1 LFLYS
6 NARLTFTWDLDLANG
21 YDLIMDEYKRTVVLV
36 DDNATS
42 RKFFLRSVENL
53 SIDLKTYG
61 DTESAMEY
69 LSNSKPS
76 LLFLNIIMPDKNGLT
91 FLGELRKI
99 PLHSDTRVIM
109 ITSKDYTQ
117 DRTVAFELGAL
128 DFIVKPMSMR
138 SITSIMLDYI
148 K

>member
-1 LFLYS
+1 M
-6 NARLTFTWDLDLANG
+6 G
-21 YDLIMDEYKRTVVLV
+21 EYKRTIVLV

-69 LSNSKPS
+69 LSDNKPT
-76 LLFLNIIMPDKNGLT
+76 LLFINIIMPDKNGLT
-91 FLGELRKI
+91 FLEELRKMS
-99 PLHSDTRVIM
+99 LHSDTRVIM

>member
-1 LFLYS
+1 
-6 NARLTFTWDLDLANG
+6 
-21 YDLIMDEYKRTVVLV
+21 MDEYKRTVVLV

>member
-1 LFLYS
+1 M
-6 NARLTFTWDLDLANG
+6 ND
-21 YDLIMDEYKRTVVLV
+21 YKRNVVLV
-36 DDNATS
+36 DDNPTS
-42 RKFFLRSVENL
+42 RKFFLRAIENL

-61 DTESAMEY
+61 NTDEAIEY
-69 LSNSKPS
+69 LKDNKPR

-91 FLGELRKI
+91 FLEELRKL

-109 ITSKDYTQ
+109 ITSKDYSQ
-117 DRTVAFELGAL
+117 DRTIASQLGAL

>member
-1 LFLYS
+1 M
-6 NARLTFTWDLDLANG
+6 G
-21 YDLIMDEYKRTVVLV
+21 EYKRTVVLV
-36 DDNATS
+36 DDNPTS
-42 RKFFLRSVENL
+42 HKFFSRSMDNL

-61 DTESAMEY
+61 NTDDAMGY
-69 LSNSKPS
+69 LKDNKPS

-91 FLGELRKI
+91 FLEELRKL
-99 PLHSDTRVIM
+99 PLHNDTPVIM
-109 ITSKDYTQ
+109 ITSKDYSQ
-117 DRTVAFELGAL
+117 DRTIASELGAL

>member
-1 LFLYS
+1 MS
-6 NARLTFTWDLDLANG
+6 
-21 YDLIMDEYKRTVVLV
+21 EYKRTVVLV
-36 DDNATS
+36 DDNPTS
-42 RKFFLRSVENL
+42 RKFFLRAIENL
-53 SIDLKTYG
+53 SVDLKTYG
-61 DTESAMEY
+61 NTGDAIEY
-69 LSNSKPS
+69 LKDNKPS

-91 FLGELRKI
+91 FLEELRKL

-109 ITSKDYTQ
+109 ITSKDYSQ
-117 DRTVAFELGAL
+117 DRTIASELGAL

>member
-1 LFLYS
+1 M
-6 NARLTFTWDLDLANG
+6 ND
-21 YDLIMDEYKRTVVLV
+21 YKRNVVLV
-36 DDNATS
+36 DDNPTS
-42 RKFFLRSVENL
+42 RKFFLRAIENL
-53 SIDLKTYG
+53 SVDLKTYG
-61 DTESAMEY
+61 NTDDAIEY
-69 LSNSKPS
+69 LKDNKPS

-91 FLGELRKI
+91 FLEELRKL

-109 ITSKDYTQ
+109 ITSKDYSQ
-117 DRTVAFELGAL
+117 DRTIASELGAL

>member
-1 LFLYS
+1 MS
-6 NARLTFTWDLDLANG
+6 
-21 YDLIMDEYKRTVVLV
+21 EYKRNVVLV
-36 DDNATS
+36 DDNPTS
-42 RKFFLRSVENL
+42 RKFFLRAIENL
-53 SIDLKTYG
+53 SVDLKTYG
-61 DTESAMEY
+61 NTDDAIEY
-69 LSNSKPS
+69 LKDNKPS

-91 FLGELRKI
+91 FLEELRKL

-109 ITSKDYTQ
+109 ITSKDYSQ
-117 DRTVAFELGAL
+117 DRTIASELGAL

>member
-1 LFLYS
+1 MS
-6 NARLTFTWDLDLANG
+6 
-21 YDLIMDEYKRTVVLV
+21 EYKRTVVVV
-36 DDNATS
+36 DDKQTW
-42 RKFFLRSVENL
+42 RKFFLRAIENL
-53 SIDLKTYG
+53 SVDLKTYG
-61 DTESAMEY
+61 NTDDAIEY
-69 LSNSKPS
+69 LKDNKPS

-91 FLGELRKI
+91 FLEELRKL

-109 ITSKDYTQ
+109 ITSKDYSQ
-117 DRTVAFELGAL
+117 DRTIASELGAL

>member
-1 LFLYS
+1 MS
-6 NARLTFTWDLDLANG
+6 
-21 YDLIMDEYKRTVVLV
+21 EYKRTVVLV
-36 DDNATS
+36 DDNQTS
-42 RKFFLRSVENL
+42 RKFFLRAIENL
-53 SIDLKTYG
+53 SVDLKTYG
-61 DTESAMEY
+61 NTDDAIEY
-69 LSNSKPS
+69 LKDNKPS

-91 FLGELRKI
+91 FLEELRKF

-109 ITSKDYTQ
+109 ITSKDYSQ
-117 DRTVAFELGAL
+117 DRTIASELGAL

>member
-1 LFLYS
+1 M
-6 NARLTFTWDLDLANG
+6 ND
-21 YDLIMDEYKRTVVLV
+21 YKRNVVLV
-36 DDNATS
+36 DDNQTS
-42 RKFFLRSVENL
+42 RKFFLRAIENL
-53 SIDLKTYG
+53 SVDLKTYG
-61 DTESAMEY
+61 NTDDAIEY
-69 LSNSKPS
+69 LKDNKPS

-91 FLGELRKI
+91 FLEELRKL

-109 ITSKDYTQ
+109 ITSKDYSQ
-117 DRTVAFELGAL
+117 DRTIASELGAL

>member
-1 LFLYS
+1 MS
-6 NARLTFTWDLDLANG
+6 
-21 YDLIMDEYKRTVVLV
+21 EYKRTVVLV
-36 DDNATS
+36 DDNQTS
-42 RKFFLRSVENL
+42 RKFFLRAIENL
-53 SIDLKTYG
+53 SVDLKTYG
-61 DTESAMEY
+61 NTDDAIEY
-69 LSNSKPS
+69 LKDNKPS

-91 FLGELRKI
+91 FLEELRKF

-109 ITSKDYTQ
+109 ITSKDYSQ
-117 DRTVAFELGAL
+117 DRTIASQLGAL

>member
-1 LFLYS
+1 MS
-6 NARLTFTWDLDLANG
+6 
-21 YDLIMDEYKRTVVLV
+21 EYKQTVVVV

-42 RKFFLRSVENL
+42 RKFFRRSVENL
-53 SIDLKTYG
+53 SIELKTYG

-69 LSNSKPS
+69 LGNNKPG

-109 ITSKDYTQ
+109 ITSKNYTQ

-128 DFIVKPMSMR
+128 DFIVKPMSIQ
-138 SITSIMLDYI
+138 SINSIMLDNI

>member
-1 LFLYS
+1 MS
-6 NARLTFTWDLDLANG
+6 
-21 YDLIMDEYKRTVVLV
+21 EYKRTVVLV
-36 DDNATS
+36 DDNQTS
-42 RKFFLRSVENL
+42 RKFFLRAIENL
-53 SIDLKTYG
+53 SVDLKTYG
-61 DTESAMEY
+61 NTDDAIEY
-69 LSNSKPS
+69 LRDNKPS

-91 FLGELRKI
+91 FLEELRKL

-109 ITSKDYTQ
+109 ITSKDYSQ
-117 DRTVAFELGAL
+117 DRTIASELGAL

>member
-1 LFLYS
+1 M
-6 NARLTFTWDLDLANG
+6 N
-21 YDLIMDEYKRTVVLV
+21 EYKRTVVLV

-91 FLGELRKI
+91 FLGELRKM

>member
-1 LFLYS
+1 MS
-6 NARLTFTWDLDLANG
+6 
-21 YDLIMDEYKRTVVLV
+21 EYKRTVVLV
-36 DDNATS
+36 DDNQTS
-42 RKFFLRSVENL
+42 RKFFLRAIENL
-53 SIDLKTYG
+53 SVDLKTYG
-61 DTESAMEY
+61 NTDDAIEY
-69 LSNSKPS
+69 LKDNKPS

-91 FLGELRKI
+91 FLEELRKL

-109 ITSKDYTQ
+109 ITSKVYSQ
-117 DRTVAFELGAL
+117 DRTIASVLGAL

>member
-1 LFLYS
+1 M
-6 NARLTFTWDLDLANG
+6 G
-21 YDLIMDEYKRTVVLV
+21 EYKRTVVVV

-61 DTESAMEY
+61 DTESAMEF
-69 LSNSKPS
+69 LSDNKPS

-91 FLGELRKI
+91 FLEELRKMS
-99 PLHSDTRVIM
+99 LHSDTRVIM

>member
-1 LFLYS
+1 MS
-6 NARLTFTWDLDLANG
+6 
-21 YDLIMDEYKRTVVLV
+21 EYKRTVVLV
-36 DDNATS
+36 DDNPTS
-42 RKFFLRSVENL
+42 RKFFLRAIENL

-61 DTESAMEY
+61 NTDDAIEY
-69 LSNSKPS
+69 LKDNKPS

-91 FLGELRKI
+91 FLEELRKL

-109 ITSKDYTQ
+109 ITSKDYSQ
-117 DRTVAFELGAL
+117 DRTIASELGAL

>member
-1 LFLYS
+1 MS
-6 NARLTFTWDLDLANG
+6 
-21 YDLIMDEYKRTVVLV
+21 EYKRTVVLV
-36 DDNATS
+36 DDNQTS
-42 RKFFLRSVENL
+42 RKFFLRAIENL

-61 DTESAMEY
+61 NTDDAIEY
-69 LSNSKPS
+69 LKDNKPS

-91 FLGELRKI
+91 FLEELRKL

-109 ITSKDYTQ
+109 ITSKDYSQ
-117 DRTVAFELGAL
+117 DRTIASQLGAL

>member
-1 LFLYS
+1 M
-6 NARLTFTWDLDLANG
+6 G
-21 YDLIMDEYKRTVVLV
+21 EYKRTVVVV

-69 LSNSKPS
+69 LSDNKPS

-91 FLGELRKI
+91 FLEELRKMS
-99 PLHSDTRVIM
+99 LHSDTRVIM

-138 SITSIMLDYI
+138 SITSIILDYI

>member
-1 LFLYS
+1 M
-6 NARLTFTWDLDLANG
+6 ND
-21 YDLIMDEYKRTVVLV
+21 YKRNVVLV
-36 DDNATS
+36 DDNPTS
-42 RKFFLRSVENL
+42 RKFFLRAIENL

-61 DTESAMEY
+61 NTDDAIEY
-69 LSNSKPS
+69 LKDNKPD

-91 FLGELRKI
+91 FLEELRKL

-109 ITSKDYTQ
+109 ITSKDYSQ
-117 DRTVAFELGAL
+117 DRTIASELGAL

>member
-1 LFLYS
+1 M
-6 NARLTFTWDLDLANG
+6 G
-21 YDLIMDEYKRTVVLV
+21 EYKRTVVLV

-61 DTESAMEY
+61 DTESAMEF
-69 LSNSKPS
+69 LSDNKPS

-91 FLGELRKI
+91 FLEELRKMS
-99 PLHSDTRVIM
+99 LHSDTRVIM

>member
-1 LFLYS
+1 
-6 NARLTFTWDLDLANG
+6 
-21 YDLIMDEYKRTVVLV
+21 MDEYKRTVVVV

-91 FLGELRKI
+91 FLEELRKI

-128 DFIVKPMSMR
+128 DFIIKPMSMR

>member
-1 LFLYS
+1 M
-6 NARLTFTWDLDLANG
+6 ND
-21 YDLIMDEYKRTVVLV
+21 YKRNVVLV
-36 DDNATS
+36 DDNPTS
-42 RKFFLRSVENL
+42 RKFFLRAIENL
-53 SIDLKTYG
+53 SVDLKTYG
-61 DTESAMEY
+61 NTDDAIEY
-69 LSNSKPS
+69 LRDNKPS

-91 FLGELRKI
+91 FLEELRKL

-109 ITSKDYTQ
+109 ITSKDYSQ
-117 DRTVAFELGAL
+117 DRTIASELGAL

>member
-1 LFLYS
+1 MS
-6 NARLTFTWDLDLANG
+6 
-21 YDLIMDEYKRTVVLV
+21 EYIRTVVLV
-36 DDNATS
+36 DDNQTS
-42 RKFFLRSVENL
+42 RKFFLRAIENL
-53 SIDLKTYG
+53 SVDLKTYG
-61 DTESAMEY
+61 NTDDAIEY
-69 LSNSKPS
+69 LKDNKPS

-91 FLGELRKI
+91 FLEELRKL

-109 ITSKDYTQ
+109 ITSKDYSQ
-117 DRTVAFELGAL
+117 DRTIASQLGAL

>member
-1 LFLYS
+1 M
-6 NARLTFTWDLDLANG
+6 G
-21 YDLIMDEYKRTVVLV
+21 EYKRTVVVV

-69 LSNSKPS
+69 LSNNKPS

-91 FLGELRKI
+91 FLEELRKMS
-99 PLHSDTRVIM
+99 LHSDTRVIM

>member
-1 LFLYS
+1 MS
-6 NARLTFTWDLDLANG
+6 
-21 YDLIMDEYKRTVVLV
+21 EYKRTVVLV
-36 DDNATS
+36 DENQTS
-42 RKFFLRSVENL
+42 RKFFLRAIENL
-53 SIDLKTYG
+53 SVDLKTYG
-61 DTESAMEY
+61 NTDDAIEY
-69 LSNSKPS
+69 LKDNKPS

-91 FLGELRKI
+91 FLEELRKL

-109 ITSKDYTQ
+109 ITSKDYSQ
-117 DRTVAFELGAL
+117 DRTIASELGAL

>member
-1 LFLYS
+1 MS
-6 NARLTFTWDLDLANG
+6 
-21 YDLIMDEYKRTVVLV
+21 EYKRTVVLV
-36 DDNATS
+36 DDNPTS
-42 RKFFLRSVENL
+42 RKFFLRAIENL
-53 SIDLKTYG
+53 SVDLKTYG
-61 DTESAMEY
+61 NTDDAIEY
-69 LSNSKPS
+69 LKDNKPS

-91 FLGELRKI
+91 FLEELRKL

-109 ITSKDYTQ
+109 ITSKDYSQ
-117 DRTVAFELGAL
+117 DRTIAFELGAL

>member
-1 LFLYS
+1 MS
-6 NARLTFTWDLDLANG
+6 
-21 YDLIMDEYKRTVVLV
+21 EYKRTVVLV
-36 DDNATS
+36 DDNPTS
-42 RKFFLRSVENL
+42 RKFFLRAIENL
-53 SIDLKTYG
+53 SVDLKTYG
-61 DTESAMEY
+61 NTGDAIEY
-69 LSNSKPS
+69 LKDNKPS

-91 FLGELRKI
+91 FLEELRKL

-109 ITSKDYTQ
+109 ITSKDYSQ
-117 DRTVAFELGAL
+117 DRTIASQLGAL